1 MTFLDSS
8 VIIDML
14 NGVDSTVEFVR
25 EQGEPYLTSSICI
38 LEVLDGKIGSGT
50 TDVVSA
56 RQDFDGVHSLDLTEN
71 VSLEAARMQ
80 DELLDDG
87 QRMATRDLLIAA
99 TARST
104 GDHLVVADTDFETD
118 VLESYVQVTNLSN
131 QDSSER

>member
-14 NGVDSTVEFVR
+14 NGVDSTVEFVQ
-25 EQGEPYLTSSICI
+25 EQGEPYLTSSLCI

-56 RQDFDGVHSLDLTEN
+56 RQDFDGVHSLELTEN
-71 VSLEAARMQ
+71 VSLEAARIQ

-104 GDHLVVADTDFETD
+104 GDHLVVADSDFETD
-118 VLESYVQVTNLSN
+118 VLESHVQVTNLSN
-131 QDSSER
+131 PDSSER

>member
-14 NGVDSTVEFVR
+14 NGVDSTVEFVQG
-25 EQGEPYLTSSICI
+25 QGEPYLTSSICI

-71 VSLEAARMQ
+71 VSLEAARIQ

>member
-14 NGVDSTVEFVR
+14 NGVDSTVEFVQ
-25 EQGEPYLTSSICI
+25 EQGEPYLTSSLCI

-71 VSLEAARMQ
+71 VSLEAARIQ

-104 GDHLVVADTDFETD
+104 GDHLVVADSDFETD
-118 VLESYVQVTNLSN
+118 VLESYVQVTNLSDR
-131 QDSSER
+131 DSSER